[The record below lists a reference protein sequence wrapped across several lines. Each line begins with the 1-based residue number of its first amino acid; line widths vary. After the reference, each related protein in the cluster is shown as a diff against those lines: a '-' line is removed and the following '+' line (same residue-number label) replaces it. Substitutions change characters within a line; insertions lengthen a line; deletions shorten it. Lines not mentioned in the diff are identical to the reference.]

1 MFQNTYQSGQFF
13 ELFDPK
19 GIYNSDL
26 ANRDK
31 DKVYRMIGSTGFHRI
46 YDK

>member
-1 MFQNTYQSGQFF
+1 MFQNSYQSGQFF

-19 GIYNSDL
+19 GTTYSDA

-31 DKVYRMIGSTGFHRI
+31 DKVYRMISQTGFHRS